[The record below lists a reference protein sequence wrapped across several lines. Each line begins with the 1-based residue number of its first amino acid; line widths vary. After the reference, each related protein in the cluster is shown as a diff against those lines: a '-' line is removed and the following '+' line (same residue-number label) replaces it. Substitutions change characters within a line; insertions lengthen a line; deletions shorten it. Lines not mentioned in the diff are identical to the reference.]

1 MNNVNGK
8 RFFATTTKTHSNRMR
23 ISLSFKRAFL
33 RIESIVSIAD
43 DSMVFVFGRGV
54 VGVET
59 SFCPEKIVAR
69 IGMIA

>member
-1 MNNVNGK
+1 
-8 RFFATTTKTHSNRMR
+8 MR